1 MSFKPDINV
10 NGEVSVKSV
19 KSALHGSPTT
29 TLRQHLIRCLYDG
42 TTLGAI
48 DKIVLVDDTDTER
61 DYTTTLGY
69 SVSANQLTITAS
81 ISITASYSIA
91 KVRSYR
97 GTTLYFETALAS
109 PIPVNN
115 GDTVSVT
122 LTITVNIS
130 GSLTYGTSSFPLA
143 MGVFGNRVARV
154 LGGELDPSYLRVDN
168 VQFVGTDAEGVAQV
182 ITVTPTKSISTDG
195 LSMTMSASITPS
207 FSFDIS
213 EIRIRTAD
221 LQNLWTYSNLTV
233 YVPANS
239 TLNYSETVSA

>member
-1 MSFKPDINV
+1 MSFKPEV
-10 NGEVSVKSV
+10 RVEGEVSVKSV
-19 KSALHGSPTT
+19 KSVLHGSPTA
-29 TLRQHLIRCLYDG
+29 TLRQHIIRALYDG
-42 TTLGAI
+42 TSLGAI
-48 DKIVLVDDTDTER
+48 DKIVLVDDAGVER
-61 DYTTTLGY
+61 DSTTSLGRT
-69 SVSANQLTITAS
+69 VSANQLTITAS

-109 PIPVNN
+109 PIPVSS

-122 LTITVNIS
+122 LTITVSIS
-130 GSLTYGTSSFPLA
+130 GSLTYGTSSFPLTA
-143 MGVFGNRVARV
+143 GIFGNRVARV
-154 LGGELDPSYLRVDN
+154 LAGELDPSYLRVDN
-168 VQFVGTDAEGVAQV
+168 IQFVGVDAEGAQQV
-182 ITVTPTKSISTDG
+182 ITVTPTKTLSGDG

-213 EIRIRTAD
+213 DIRIRAVD
-221 LQNLWTYSNLTV
+221 LQNLWTYSNLTI